1 MEPAAIAR
9 KLSGD
14 GRTVEVGSGV
24 GRLYRVWDGTE
35 TSLVKVYSSVSAER
49 RERQAFENLASLPGL
64 PRVVRRGE
72 EDGQPWVIFEEPGK
86 WNLASLPQSISL
98 GRKAGE
104 VLAALHRHDTGH
116 LSNVAHGM
124 DDDWIQA
131 DYPSTFKRL
140 ERYRGR
146 LHLPAEV
153 VAGAMEIA
161 PPLTSQPV
169 IIHTDPNP
177 DQFLV
182 DDEGRV
188 TLFHWEWSTLG
199 PPEWDFSRLLWLT
212 GLKAGPDSAT
222 GVIEGYGDEL
232 SERELERWA
241 VYHSGMMLK
250 QAVEASD
257 QQLRGAEWLVEELTR
272 AVGALS

>member
-14 GRTVEVGSGV
+14 GRIVEVGAGV

-35 TSLVKVYSSVSAER
+35 TSLVKIYASVSAER
-49 RERQAFENLASLPGL
+49 RERQALENLAGLPGL
-64 PRVVRRGE
+64 PAVVRRGV
-72 EDGQPWVIFEEPGK
+72 EDERPWVVFEEPGK
-86 WNLASLPQSISL
+86 WNLASLPESISL

-104 VLAALHRHDTGH
+104 VLAALHSHDTGH
-116 LSNVAHGM
+116 LSNVEHGM
-124 DDDWIQA
+124 DSDWING

-153 VAGAMEIA
+153 VARAMELT
-161 PPLTSQPV
+161 PPSTGAPV

-177 DQFLV
+177 EQFMV
-182 DDEGRV
+182 DDDGNV

-199 PPEWDFSRLLWLT
+199 PPEWDYSRLLWLT
-212 GLKAGPDSAT
+212 GLKAGPGSAA
-222 GVIEGYGDEL
+222 GVMEGYGVEISDED
-232 SERELERWA
+232 LERWA

-250 QAVEASD
+250 QAVEAPD
-257 QQLRGAEWLVEELTR
+257 QQLRGADWLVEEITR
-272 AVGALS
+272 AVGVLS

>member
-14 GRTVEVGSGV
+14 GRIVEVGTGV

-35 TSLVKVYSSVSAER
+35 TKLVKIYSSVSAER
-49 RERQAFENLASLPGL
+49 RERQALDNLAGLAGL
-64 PRVVRRGE
+64 PVAIRRGV
-72 EDGQPWVIFEEPGK
+72 EDDRPWVVFEEPGK
-86 WNLASLPQSISL
+86 WNLASLPESISL

-104 VLAALHRHDTGH
+104 VLAALHRRDTGH
-116 LSNVAHGM
+116 LSNVEHGM
-124 DDDWIQA
+124 DADWING

-146 LHLPAEV
+146 LHLPADV
-153 VAGAMEIA
+153 VARAMDLN
-161 PPLTSQPV
+161 PPRTGTPA

-177 DQFLV
+177 EQFMV
-182 DDEGRV
+182 DDDGNV

-199 PPEWDFSRLLWLT
+199 PPEWDYSRLLWLT
-212 GLKAGPDSAT
+212 RLKAGPDSAA
-222 GVIEGYGDEL
+222 GVVEGYGAEMSDN
-232 SERELERWA
+232 ELERWA

-250 QAVEASD
+250 QAVEAPD
-257 QQLRGAEWLVEELTR
+257 QQLRGADWLVEELTR